1 MLELVPISLKEAN
14 AFVEQHHRHHKPVTG
29 HKFSVAAAIEDGED
43 YNGAKKYKIVG
54 IVIVGRPVS
63 RYLDDGWTLEVNR
76 LCTDGT
82 HNACSFLYA
91 AAWRAVRNMGYK
103 KLITYILDTE
113 TGTSLKAAGWKCIGG
128 AGGKRWTGVRRP
140 EVDLYPA
147 QMKLRFEVSTEN

>member
-14 AFVEQHHRHHKPVTG
+14 AFVGQHHRHHKPSVG
-29 HKFSVAAAIEDGED
+29 HKFSVAASDGE
-43 YNGAKKYKIVG
+43 KIVG
-54 IVIVGRPVS
+54 VAIVGRPVS

-82 HNACSFLYA
+82 RNACSFLYA
-91 AAWRAVRNMGYK
+91 AAWRATRNMGYK

-113 TGTSLKAAGWKCIGG
+113 TGTSLKAAGWKCVGE

-147 QMKLRFEVSTEN
+147 QMKLKFEIS